1 MYEKSGENK
10 KLNILNACF
19 SALIVLVIFTVIS
32 VVCRITP
39 LGDNT
44 FLMFDLKRQYVDYY
58 AYLRT
63 ILSGENNIT
72 YSFSTTLGSGIF
84 GFYSY
89 YLTSPFILI
98 LAFFPQSAVPAG
110 ISMVIC
116 LKLMLAAFIMDLFLQ
131 KKVCSGP
138 IAPVLGG
145 VSWGLSGFLFAH
157 SMNMMWIDVVMLLP
171 LEIQA
176 LEFILERN
184 RKLPYVVVLSAMLL
198 LNYYISYQ
206 VLLFSALWTLMR
218 IFVRNDEKKLLQILR
233 VFEATVTAVLIDGVI
248 LLPTALQLIDSPKDI
263 TQLGLELKGQNL
275 SIIDVM
281 SKTVTLSYDYIEARF
296 GYPQIFCGVLLVI
309 LATLYFVDRKI
320 ALREKIG
327 MAVMFFILMLS
338 FRFDILNLIWH
349 AGMEPSGHPYRQAF
363 LWTFLVVIC
372 AAKAFDNI
380 KAGISLVKAAAV
392 TCGLGVLIFAISRGK
407 YDHISGVTVAVN
419 ALIAVLYFFVLTAL
433 ALACRKKSEKLSGLL
448 VILLVIMNCVDLM
461 GNAVYTYHFQSM
473 KGETASFYEENV
485 RKNLEAVKY
494 IKSTD
499 SSFYRMETLNP
510 RQQNDALQFDYNG
523 VTHYS
528 SAGMI
533 YVRYFLQ
540 RIGFNDD
547 TLYTHYGHD
556 NTATADSLLG
566 IKYVMSDGTYAVHPD
581 YRLIHDGDEK
591 VYENPWPLSVAVG
604 TQDFDLAGISDPSDN
619 YPDPDLKNVPVTDPF
634 SLQEDVYSRL
644 LGKKIS
650 IFAPASVEKSELLE
664 VDGKFCEDYTVTAA
678 NDGELFF
685 YLDGLIGA
693 AEGLAVYVNDE
704 FLSTYGN
711 ASCVK
716 ILNLGMHKAGDR
728 IKVRVQAENKEDNR
742 GTAYFV
748 TEDTEALS
756 EAFEEIEAG
765 NCNIIKKS
773 SSRLIIEAGDYNG
786 VFVTIPFEKGW
797 KIKVDGKE
805 IQPVAVYDSLTYIPI
820 DTDGHQHRIE
830 MSFYSPGRSMGLVIS
845 FLGLGILL
853 AIFFLEKK
861 GDGHEDQ

>member
-1 MYEKSGENK
+1 M
-10 KLNILNACF
+10 NAVLA
-19 SALIVLVIFTVIS
+19 ALMIPVFFIIIS

-39 LGDNT
+39 FGDNT

-84 GFYSY
+84 GFFSY

-98 LAFFPQSAVPAG
+98 LALFPQSAVPVG
-110 ISMVIC
+110 ISMIIC
-116 LKLMLAAFIMDLFLQ
+116 LKLMLAAFIMNLFLQ
-131 KKVCSGP
+131 KTVDAS
-138 IAPVLGG
+138 AAASVLGA
-145 VSWGLSGFLFAH
+145 VSWGFSGFLFAH

-171 LEIQA
+171 LEILA
-176 LEFILERN
+176 LESILEKN
-184 RKLPYVVVLSAMLL
+184 RKLPYVVVLSAMLV
-198 LNYYISYQ
+198 LNYYITYQ

-218 IFVRNDEKKLLQILR
+218 IFVRNDDRKFLQIMR
-233 VFEATVTAVLIDGVI
+233 VFGATLTAVLIDGVI
-248 LLPTALQLIDSPKDI
+248 LLPTALQLMDSPKDI
-263 TQLGLELKGQNL
+263 TQLGLKLKGQNL

-281 SKTVTLSYDYIEARF
+281 SKSVTLSYDYIEARF

-309 LATLYFVDRKI
+309 LTTLYFVDRKI
-320 ALREKIG
+320 SLREKIG
-327 MAVMFFILMLS
+327 MGVMFSVLMLS

-372 AAKAFDNI
+372 ATGAFDNI
-380 KAGISLVKAAAV
+380 RTGISPVKAVAV
-392 TCGLGVLIFAISRGK
+392 TCGFGILIIAVRSGK
-407 YDHISGVTVAVN
+407 YDHISDITFAANVLITVMY
-419 ALIAVLYFFVLTAL
+419 LLVLTAL
-433 ALACRKKSEKLSGLL
+433 ALSFRKKSGKLSGAL
-448 VILLVIMNCVDLM
+448 VILLVLINCADLM
-461 GNAVYTYHFQSM
+461 GNAAYTYHFQSM
-473 KGETASFYEENV
+473 KGETASFYRDNV
-485 RKNLEAVKY
+485 RKNLEAVNFV
-494 IKSTD
+494 KSGD

-510 RQQNDALQFDYNG
+510 RQQNDALQYNYNG

-540 RIGFNDD
+540 RLGFNDD

-556 NTATADSLLG
+556 NTATVDSILG
-566 IKYVMSDGTYAVHPD
+566 IKYVMSDGTHAAHST

-604 TQDFDLAGISDPSDN
+604 TQDFDLSGISNPADN
-619 YPDPDLKNVPVTDPF
+619 YPDPDLKYVPVMDPF

-644 LGKKIS
+644 LGKRVGV
-650 IFAPASVEKSELLE
+650 FEPASVEKSDLFEL
-664 VDGKFCEDYTVTAA
+664 DGKYCEEYTVTAVS
-678 NDGELFF
+678 DGELFF

-693 AEGLAVYVNDE
+693 TEGLSVFVNDE

-716 ILNLGMHKAGDR
+716 ILNLGLHKTGDR
-728 IKVRVQAENKEDNR
+728 IKVRVQSENKEDDR

-748 TEDTEALS
+748 TENTSALS
-756 EAFEEIEAG
+756 DAFGEIKAR
-765 NCNIIKKS
+765 NCNVIRKS
-773 SSRLIIEAGDYNG
+773 SSKLIIEAGDYNG
-786 VFVTIPFEKGW
+786 VFVTIPYEKGW
-797 KIKVDGKE
+797 KVKVDGKE

-820 DTDGHQHRIE
+820 GTDGDSHSIE
-830 MSFYSPGRSMGLVIS
+830 MSFYSPGRRAGGVIS
-845 FLGLGILL
+845 IVGLIILA

-861 GDGHEDQ
+861 GNSHENQ